1 METYREEEVKIIENT
16 VREEYNIWKNQS
28 PVTRF
33 PKAKITWAE
42 QHGIHETTLT
52 KWDRDDRKV
61 KEGEK
66 YNSEG
71 HLLTQLQAVDAD
83 LILACRKGN
92 AQALKIFFQR
102 TGLLVEKPQE
112 IHIFNANDY
121 IEGSRGIL
129 EKLRADFIKY
139 GGPCPVCGECKS
151 VRYGTCVDSESEYAE
166 DREVATLA
174 LPAGTEQ
181 HNTEV

>member
-1 METYREEEVKIIENT
+1 MVKIIENT
-16 VREEYNIWKNQS
+16 VREEYNVWKNT
-28 PVTRF
+28 PPDTRV
-33 PKAKITWAE
+33 PKAKITWAAE
-42 QHGIHETTLT
+42 HNIHETTLT

-102 TGLLVEKPQE
+102 TGLLVEKPVE
-112 IHIFNANDY
+112 VNIFNANDY

-129 EKLRADFIKY
+129 EKLRADFRKY
-139 GGPCPVCGECKS
+139 AGACPVCGESKS
-151 VRYGTCVDSESEYAE
+151 VRIEPCLDTKSKYRE